1 MVSSFFQRYQR
12 SLVGNPQVIAKARR
26 EQNDLVNSIAFP
38 LADGYK
44 LAKLQSRDHYDKNVE
59 AWEDFEILVKHALSE
74 TEKKIVT
81 RPHVDLALGT
91 YLKYDDVTVL
101 VKGRT
106 LGKEE
111 VMPTY
116 KAYVCN
122 HMLKLKGCPYEF
134 PISSSNTSYS
144 AKGVLDADLVQLI
157 DSRNR
162 FYIQRNKYTVRL
174 FENHKNYRIA
184 LGDDEVK
191 YYYTISNMDDTSTPG
206 VFTVTLVVDERT
218 HLDGEYAFNEKEIDY
233 SDLNDIREE
242 DGEVI
247 EAKPL
252 PILTCNTYQYLN
264 KPFSLVSNIPIK
276 NYVMSEGLELLQV
289 SDDQLE
295 FLIQPIATGI
305 QKVTIHDHHSQE
317 VSKNIMVK
325 EG

>member
-1 MVSSFFQRYQR
+1 MASNPFQRYQR
-12 SLVGNPQVIAKARR
+12 NLVGNPSAIAKARR

-44 LAKLQSRDHYDKNVE
+44 LAKLQNREYYDKNVE

-74 TEKKIVT
+74 TEKKIAT
-81 RPHVDLALGT
+81 RPYVDLQIGS

-122 HMLKLKGCPYEF
+122 HTLKLKGCPYEF

-157 DSRNR
+157 DTRNR

-174 FENHKNYRIA
+174 FQNHKNYRIA

-206 VFTVTLVVDERT
+206 MFTVTLIEDERT
-218 HLDGEYAFNEKEIDY
+218 HLDGEYAYNEKEIDY
-233 SDLNDIREE
+233 SDLNDSRNDE
-242 DGEVI
+242 GEIV

-264 KPFSLVSNIPIK
+264 KPFTVVSNIPID
-276 NYVMSEGLELLQV
+276 NYVLSEGLEIV
-289 SDDQLE
+289 DITNDQME
-295 FLIQPIATGI
+295 MIINPIATGI
-305 QKVTIHDHHSQE
+305 QKVTIHDHHGQE

>member
-12 SLVGNPQVIAKARR
+12 NLVGNPQVIAKARR
-26 EQNDLVNSIAFP
+26 EQNDLVNSLAFP

-122 HMLKLKGCPYEF
+122 HTLKLKGCPYEF

-157 DSRNR
+157 DTRNR

-174 FENHKNYRIA
+174 FQNHKNYRIA

-206 VFTVTLVVDERT
+206 MFTVTLIEDERT
-218 HLDGEYAFNEKEIDY
+218 HLDGEYAYNEKEIDY
-233 SDLNDIREE
+233 SDLNDIRDDE
-242 DGEVI
+242 GEVI

-264 KPFSLVSNIPIK
+264 KPFAVVSNIPIE
-276 NYVMSEGLELLQV
+276 NYELSEGLEIV
-289 SDDQLE
+289 DITNDQME
-295 FLIQPIATGI
+295 MIINPIAVGI
-305 QKVTIHDHHSQE
+305 QKVSIHDEHGQQ
-317 VSKNIMVK
+317 VNKNIMIK

>member
-1 MVSSFFQRYQR
+1 MASNPFQRYQR
-12 SLVGNPQVIAKARR
+12 NLVGNPSAIAKARR
-26 EQNDLVNSIAFP
+26 EQNDLVNNIAFP

-44 LAKLQSRDHYDKNVE
+44 LAKLQNREHYDKNVE
-59 AWEDFEILVKHALSE
+59 AWEDCEILVKHALSE
-74 TEKKIVT
+74 TEKKIAT
-81 RPHVDLALGT
+81 RPYVDLQIGS
-91 YLKYDDVTVL
+91 YLKYDEVTVL

-122 HMLKLKGCPYEF
+122 HTLKLKGCPYEF

-157 DSRNR
+157 DTRNR

-174 FENHKNYRIA
+174 FQNHKNYRIA
-184 LGDDEVK
+184 LGDDEVV

-206 VFTVTLVVDERT
+206 MFTVTLIEDERT
-218 HLDGEYAFNEKEIDY
+218 HLDGEYAYNEKEIDY
-233 SDLNDIREE
+233 SDLNDIRDDE
-242 DGEVI
+242 GEVI

-264 KPFSLVSNIPIK
+264 KPFTVVSNIPIE
-276 NYVMSEGLELLQV
+276 NYELSEGLEIV
-289 SDDQLE
+289 DITNDQME
-295 FLIQPIATGI
+295 MIINPIAVGI
-305 QKVTIHDHHSQE
+305 QKVSIHDEYGQE
-317 VSKNIMVK
+317 VNKNIMIK